1 MQKINIE
8 NTQQENYQV
17 RESYRNLRTN
27 IFLSGRDTKVVMLTS
42 CGPNEGKSTVAM
54 NLASSIADGGKKVL
68 FIDCD
73 LRKSVLVGRYKVK
86 KGVKGLTHFLSGQNT
101 LEEVTYSTNVEN
113 MDVILA
119 GPVPPNPAELLDSPL
134 FKETVKDMREQYD
147 YVIIDTPPLG
157 SVIDAAIVA
166 TVSDGAV
173 LVIAANQVSYKF
185 AQNVMEQLKKTKVKI
200 IGSVLNKVDL
210 TENGYYG
217 RYYGRYYGK
226 YYGSYYGNYHSE
238 ESSDNSFEKAKEEA
252 KKNTTVHKNT
262 SKPST
267 AANVKNAK
275 KTAAGSVGSVAA
287 RKNSRV
293 NNTTNKTIPNKTT
306 LDKPGTV
313 NGVPLKKRSNRTEEF
328 EGDFLLDMDFDDDNK

>member
-8 NTQQENYQV
+8 NAQQDNYQV

-27 IFLSGRDTKVVMLTS
+27 IFLSGKDTKVVMFTS
-42 CGPNEGKSTVAM
+42 CGPNEGKSTVTM

-73 LRKSVLVGRYKVK
+73 LRKSVLVGRYRVK
-86 KGVKGLTHFLSGQNT
+86 KGIKGLTHFLSGQNT
-101 LEEVTYSTNVEN
+101 LEEVIYSTNVEN

-134 FKETVKDMREQYD
+134 FKDTVKEMREKYD

-185 AQNVMEQLKKTKVKI
+185 AQNVMEQLKKTKIKI

-210 TENGYYG
+210 SENGYYG
-217 RYYGRYYGK
+217 KHYGKYYGK

-238 ESSDNSFEKAKEEA
+238 QSPDKSFEKAKEASAA
-252 KKNTTVHKNT
+252 KNSGSRSGSSSSSRTSSSSKNGK
-262 SKPST
+262 KP
-267 AANVKNAK
+267 V
-275 KTAAGSVGSVAA
+275 AGSVGSVAA
-287 RKNSRV
+287 RKNSHAQSSGGNK
-293 NNTTNKTIPNKTT
+293 NNTAN
-306 LDKPGTV
+306 KPGSV
-313 NGVPLKKRSNRTEEF
+313 NGVPLKKRGSRTEEYD
-328 EGDFLLDMDFDDDNK
+328 GDFLLDMDFDDDNK

>member
-1 MQKINIE
+1 MQRINIE
-8 NTQQENYQV
+8 SNQQDNYQV

-27 IFLSGRDTKVVMLTS
+27 IFLSGKDTKVVMFTS
-42 CGPNEGKSTVAM
+42 CGPNEGKSTVTM

-101 LEEVTYSTNVEN
+101 LDEVIYATNVEN

-119 GPVPPNPAELLDSPL
+119 GPVPPNPAELLDSQL
-134 FKETVKDMREQYD
+134 FKETIKQMREQYD

-185 AQNVMEQLKKTKVKI
+185 AQNVMDQLKKTKVRI

-210 TENGYYG
+210 SENGYYG
-217 RYYGRYYGK
+217 KYYGK

-238 ESSDNSFEKAKEEA
+238 ESPDKSFEKAKEMTRNNAA
-252 KKNTTVHKNT
+252 KNQART
-262 SKPST
+262 SS
-267 AANVKNAK
+267 ASRDNK
-275 KTAAGSVGSVAA
+275 KAVAGSVGSVAA
-287 RKNSRV
+287 RKKAHTQSAVDSR
-293 NNTTNKTIPNKTT
+293 NNAGNKAGN
-306 LDKPGTV
+306 V
-313 NGVPLKKRSNRTEEF
+313 NGVPSKKRNGKTEEY
-328 EGDFLLDMDFDDDNK
+328 EGDFLLDMNFDDDKK